1 MPGMVLFRRRWSVG
15 SDDLVLPALFLF
27 LLHSIWLVV
36 LLVVLF
42 GLPYGSDQSCSI
54 TLVDHGCGYLGIL
67 VSCLIC
73 ESAIMWLSMRGSI
86 LYTQPRDAV
95 QYVLYIRLAILL
107 VELVYA
113 VVGIAWL
120 VQYYQPCSD
129 VTAKNLTLGI
139 VVCNW
144 LVIFSVCFTLMCT
157 FDPTGRTFVK
167 LKATRRRQRNLT
179 TYTLRHRLEEGQA
192 SSWSRRLKFIMC
204 CARAQDTQ
212 SDAYSEVASLFA
224 EFFRDLD
231 IVPSDIIAGLVLLRQ
246 RQRSKRSAILDQA
259 NNDIIAF
266 LSGMPVTR
274 NTKYLDLK
282 NSVEMS
288 MYKEVC
294 YYMLFALAAYGW
306 PMYLLRKPACGLCRL
321 ASSCS
326 CTSGSASRLTHA
338 VTVEEDNCCG
348 CNVLAV
354 RRQFLDQDLKQ
365 VQIVYM
371 SCHDAV
377 YETPFFVAVDHGK
390 KKVVISIRG
399 TLSLKDA
406 LTDLTGDSERLPVE
420 GQHGTWLG
428 HKGMVYSAE
437 YIKKKLEQEMILSQ
451 AFGRDLSKGTMHY
464 GLVIVGHSLGAGTA
478 AILSFLLRPHYPSLH
493 CYAYSPPGGLLSE
506 DAMEYSKEFCTSVVL
521 GKDLVPRI
529 GLFQLE
535 GFRRHLLEVLQKSDK
550 PKWRIIAGGTKCIPK
565 SEFPS
570 EEDGPQLQ
578 GSAPPSSRLWL
589 HPSDLSIALSAS
601 TPLYPPGRVIHVVH
615 NHPPES
621 CCGQEEPTYSALWG
635 DNKAFDEVIISPAM
649 LNEHMPHMV
658 MEGLHK
664 VLEAN
669 VAISEQSDAESGE
682 SVAVSLQAELPT
694 NPLLP
699 DCLPT
704 LSNTPNILPSPSH
717 PSTPSPCS
725 SPNMPK
731 NPAVPSHSSTQSL
744 VLSDSSA
751 MPVGDSL
758 SSLLNADAPLLLPV
772 ENAHS
777 VTQVSDTLPTPALT
791 TLAEPTTTPQV
802 LENYNKGKTAL
813 LSAAKIMV
821 SPTEVD
827 LNPETIF
834 LGASTSHQ
842 PSPVTHHRR
851 NSSVRSCARSEIS
864 LDGFAECP
872 PPPVPIVLT
881 GARERLAV
889 ELCERRAPL
898 AVMESLSD
906 AESLY
911 SLESRRSSA
920 ALRGSPC
927 LGSFPFS
934 MDAPIPEENP
944 SLSSRTE
951 LLAADGLQPTTPE
964 HELGEPGPYCPTPPL
979 EEYAPR
985 LSPDT
990 PRYSAHI
997 PPVLGQTVIG
1007 QPLYLEDAPQQAKAA
1022 ETVNVYL
1029 QSGPPSPEIP
1039 PSVPHSPRGSSTPL
1053 ERGSQE
1059 SIVEMGETP
1068 AREQPPAAKAESE
1081 PLADAASQQAPLS
1094 NGNPSQVVLEFA
1106 QYLDSLF
1113 KLDGSSSPPME
1124 LSDGES
1130 ESGRSSYS
1138 QSESQKPGQ
1147 QLEDRDKLLLA
1158 RATLEPNL
1166 VPKPPR
1172 TFAGSADPSSGI
1184 SLSPSYP
1191 LSSSGELNDLSPADG
1206 TPAANHIR
1214 TSTPLPYNE
1223 ENALSSMV

>member
-570 EEDGPQLQ
+570 EEDGPQPQ

-664 VLEAN
+664 
-669 VAISEQSDAESGE
+669 
-682 SVAVSLQAELPT
+682 
-694 NPLLP
+694 
-699 DCLPT
+699 
-704 LSNTPNILPSPSH
+704 
-717 PSTPSPCS
+717 
-725 SPNMPK
+725 
-731 NPAVPSHSSTQSL
+731 
-744 VLSDSSA
+744 
-751 MPVGDSL
+751 
-758 SSLLNADAPLLLPV
+758 
-772 ENAHS
+772 
-777 VTQVSDTLPTPALT
+777 
-791 TLAEPTTTPQV
+791 V

>member
-1 MPGMVLFRRRWSVG
+1 MPGMVMFRRRWSVG

-27 LLHSIWLVV
+27 ILHCIWLVV
-36 LLVVLF
+36 LSVVLF
-42 GLPYGSDQSCSI
+42 GLPYGSDESCSV
-54 TLVDHGCGYLGIL
+54 TLVDHGRGYLGIL

-86 LYTQPRDAV
+86 LYTQPREAV

-129 VTAKNLTLGI
+129 DTAKNLALGI

-144 LVIFSVCFTLMCT
+144 LVIFSVCFTMMCT

-192 SSWSRRLKFIMC
+192 SSWSRRLRFFMC
-204 CARAQDTQ
+204 CTRAQDSQ

-246 RQRSKRSAILDQA
+246 RQRAKRSAVLEQP
-259 NNDIIAF
+259 NNDILAF

-274 NTKYLDLK
+274 STRYLDLK
-282 NSVEMS
+282 NSTEMA

-294 YYMLFALAAYGW
+294 YYMLFAMAAYGW
-306 PMYLLRKPACGLCRL
+306 PMYLLRKPACGVCRL
-321 ASSCS
+321 LSSCT
-326 CTSGSASRLTHA
+326 CTSGSGSRLSQS

-348 CNVLAV
+348 CNVLAI
-354 RRQFLDQDLKQ
+354 RRQFLDRDLKQ
-365 VQIVYM
+365 VQIVYT

-399 TLSLKDA
+399 TLSPKDA

-420 GQHGTWLG
+420 EQHGVWLG

-478 AILSFLLRPHYPSLH
+478 AILSFLLRPQYPTLH
-493 CYAYSPPGGLLSE
+493 CYSYSPPGGLLSE
-506 DAMEYSKEFCTSVVL
+506 DAMEYSKEFVTSVVL

-529 GLFQLE
+529 GLSQLE

-550 PKWRIIAGGTKCIPK
+550 PKWRIIVGGTKCIPK
-565 SEFPS
+565 TELPM
-570 EEDGPQLQ
+570 EDD
-578 GSAPPSSRLWL
+578 PPSQGVTPSNSRLCL

-601 TPLYPPGRVIHVVH
+601 TPLYLPG
-615 NHPPES
+615 
-621 CCGQEEPTYSALWG
+621 QDPTYSALWG

-649 LNEHMPHMV
+649 LNEHMPHVV
-658 MEGLHK
+658 MEGLNK
-664 VLEAN
+664 
-669 VAISEQSDAESGE
+669 
-682 SVAVSLQAELPT
+682 
-694 NPLLP
+694 
-699 DCLPT
+699 
-704 LSNTPNILPSPSH
+704 
-717 PSTPSPCS
+717 
-725 SPNMPK
+725 
-731 NPAVPSHSSTQSL
+731 
-744 VLSDSSA
+744 
-751 MPVGDSL
+751 
-758 SSLLNADAPLLLPV
+758 
-772 ENAHS
+772 
-777 VTQVSDTLPTPALT
+777 
-791 TLAEPTTTPQV
+791 V

-827 LNPETIF
+827 LNAETIF
-834 LGASTSHQ
+834 LGASNSQQ
-842 PSPVTHHRR
+842 PSPPTQHRR

-864 LDGFAECP
+864 LDGFSECP
-872 PPPVPIVLT
+872 PPPIPVVLT

-889 ELCERRAPL
+889 ELRERKAPL

-906 AESLY
+906 VESVY
-911 SLESRRSSA
+911 SLDSRRSSA

-927 LGSFPFS
+927 LGSLPFPL
-934 MDAPIPEENP
+934 DAPIPEENP
-944 SLSSRTE
+944 SVSSRTE
-951 LLAADGLQPTTPE
+951 LLAADGLLHASPE
-964 HELGEPGPYCPTPPL
+964 HELGESGPYCPTPPEL
-979 EEYAPR
+979 AVPSQH
-985 LSPDT
+985 LLPKSPQQ
-990 PRYSAHI
+990 SGQG
-997 PPVLGQTVIG
+997 PPLLLGQTAIG
-1007 QPLYLEDAPQQAKAA
+1007 RPGQQRAVSRPSSQTLEVNQRL
-1022 ETVNVYL
+1022 TVKVDIE
-1029 QSGPPSPEIP
+1029 SGLSL
-1039 PSVPHSPRGSSTPL
+1039 T
-1053 ERGSQE
+1053 
-1059 SIVEMGETP
+1059 T
-1068 AREQPPAAKAESE
+1068 
-1081 PLADAASQQAPLS
+1081 PLS
-1094 NGNPSQVVLEFA
+1094 NGNPSQAVLEFA

-1113 KLDGSSSPPME
+1113 RLDGSGSPPLE

-1130 ESGRSSYS
+1130 ESGRGSCS
-1138 QSESQKPGQ
+1138 QAEGQ
-1147 QLEDRDKLLLA
+1147 CDDQHSKDADRDRQLLV

-1184 SLSPSYP
+1184 SLSPSFP
-1191 LSSSGELNDLSPADG
+1191 LSSSGELNDLSPPDG
-1206 TPAANHIR
+1206 SLPVNHSTLR
-1214 TSTPLPYNE
+1214 TSTACPYTEDNT
-1223 ENALSSMV
+1223 LSSMV

>member
-27 LLHSIWLVV
+27 LLHSAWLVA
-36 LLVVLF
+36 LSVVLF
-42 GLPYGSDQSCSI
+42 GLPFGSGQSCSV
-54 TLVDHGCGYLGIL
+54 TLVDHGRGYLGIL

-73 ESAIMWLSMRGSI
+73 ESVIMWLSMRGSI
-86 LYTQPRDAV
+86 LYTKPRDAV
-95 QYVLYIRLAILL
+95 EYVLYIRLAILL

-129 VTAKNLTLGI
+129 ITAKNLTLGI

-144 LVIFSVCFTLMCT
+144 LVIFSMCFTLMCT

-192 SSWSRRLKFIMC
+192 SSWSRRLKFFMC
-204 CARAQDTQ
+204 CTRAQDSQ

-246 RQRSKRSAILDQA
+246 RQRAKRSAILDQG
-259 NNDIIAF
+259 NNDILAF
-266 LSGMPVTR
+266 LSGIPVTR
-274 NTKYLDLK
+274 NTRYLDLK
-282 NSVEMS
+282 NSTEMA
-288 MYKEVC
+288 MYREVC

-306 PMYLLRKPACGLCRL
+306 PMYLMRKPACGLCHL

-326 CTSGSASRLTHA
+326 CVPVSGSRLSQS

-348 CNVLAV
+348 CNLLAI
-354 RRQFLDQDLKQ
+354 RRHFLDQDLKQ
-365 VQIVYM
+365 VHIVYT

-377 YETPFFVAVDHGK
+377 YETPFFVAVDHDK

-399 TLSLKDA
+399 TLSPKDA

-420 GQHGTWLG
+420 EQHGTWLG

-451 AFGRDLSKGTMHY
+451 AFGRDLGKGTKHY

-478 AILSFLLRPHYPSLH
+478 AILSFLLRRQYPTLH

-506 DAMEYSKEFCTSVVL
+506 DAMEYSKEFVTSVVL

-529 GLFQLE
+529 GLSQLE
-535 GFRRHLLEVLQKSDK
+535 GFRRHLLEVLHKSDK
-550 PKWRIIAGGTKCIPK
+550 PKWRVIMGGTKCIPK
-565 SEFPS
+565 SELPLD
-570 EEDGPQLQ
+570 DGPQPQ
-578 GSAPPSSRLWL
+578 NAAP
-589 HPSDLSIALSAS
+589 PSDLSIALSAS
-601 TPLYPPGRVIHVVH
+601 TPLYPPGKVIHVVH
-615 NHPPES
+615 NHPPER

-649 LNEHMPHMV
+649 LNEHLPHMV

-664 VLEAN
+664 
-669 VAISEQSDAESGE
+669 
-682 SVAVSLQAELPT
+682 
-694 NPLLP
+694 
-699 DCLPT
+699 
-704 LSNTPNILPSPSH
+704 
-717 PSTPSPCS
+717 
-725 SPNMPK
+725 
-731 NPAVPSHSSTQSL
+731 
-744 VLSDSSA
+744 
-751 MPVGDSL
+751 
-758 SSLLNADAPLLLPV
+758 
-772 ENAHS
+772 
-777 VTQVSDTLPTPALT
+777 
-791 TLAEPTTTPQV
+791 V

-827 LNPETIF
+827 LNPDTI
-834 LGASTSHQ
+834 LMG
-842 PSPVTHHRR
+842 PVVSEEPTPISHHRR

-864 LDGFAECP
+864 LDGFSECP
-872 PPPVPIVLT
+872 PPPVPVVLR

-889 ELCERRAPL
+889 ELRDRRAPL

-911 SLESRRSSA
+911 SLDSRRSST
-920 ALRGSPC
+920 ALRGSPN
-927 LGSFPFS
+927 LGGLLFPL
-934 MDAPIPEENP
+934 DTPIPEENP

-951 LLAADGLQPTTPE
+951 LLAADCLSQATPAR
-964 HELGEPGPYCPTPPL
+964 ELGEHGPYSTPPDSGTTPHFP
-979 EEYAPR
+979 YR
-985 LSPDT
+985 LSPAT
-990 PRYSAHI
+990 PRYSGYFS
-997 PPVLGQTVIG
+997 PVPLAQTVIG
-1007 QPLYLEDAPQQAKAA
+1007 QSFHQGAA
-1022 ETVNVYL
+1022 YPFSSSETGGRVL
-1029 QSGPPSPEIP
+1029 APSPTQTGRRNAQGE
-1039 PSVPHSPRGSSTPL
+1039 
-1053 ERGSQE
+1053 EE
-1059 SIVEMGETP
+1059 SITVGSLAKKDRGETP
-1068 AREQPPAAKAESE
+1068 SRGGTERQLPALAPPL
-1081 PLADAASQQAPLS
+1081 P
-1094 NGNPSQVVLEFA
+1094 NGAPSQAVLEFA

-1113 KLDGSSSPPME
+1113 KLDGSASPTLE
-1124 LSDGES
+1124 LSDDES
-1130 ESGRSSYS
+1130 ESGRGSYV
-1138 QSESQKPGQ
+1138 QEERAGEQH
-1147 QLEDRDKLLLA
+1147 LLA

-1184 SLSPSYP
+1184 SLSPSFP
-1191 LSSSGELNDLSPADG
+1191 LSSSGELNDLSPGDG
-1206 TPAANHIR
+1206 VHPASDALRTPA
-1214 TSTPLPYNE
+1214 SSPYSGE
-1223 ENALSSMV
+1223 KTLSSMV

>member
-1 MPGMVLFRRRWSVG
+1 MPGMVMFRRRWSVG

-27 LLHSIWLVV
+27 ILHCIWLVV
-36 LLVVLF
+36 LSVVLF
-42 GLPYGSDQSCSI
+42 GLPYGSDESCSV
-54 TLVDHGCGYLGIL
+54 TLVDHGRGYLGIL

-86 LYTQPRDAV
+86 LYTQPREAV

-129 VTAKNLTLGI
+129 DTAKNLALGI

-144 LVIFSVCFTLMCT
+144 LVIFSVCFTMMCT

-192 SSWSRRLKFIMC
+192 SSWSRRLRFFMC
-204 CARAQDTQ
+204 CTRAQDSQ

-246 RQRSKRSAILDQA
+246 RQRAKRSAILDQP
-259 NNDIIAF
+259 NNDILAF

-274 NTKYLDLK
+274 STRYLDLK
-282 NSVEMS
+282 NSTEMA

-294 YYMLFALAAYGW
+294 YYMLFAMAAYGW

-321 ASSCS
+321 LSSCT
-326 CTSGSASRLTHA
+326 CTSGSGSRLSQS

-348 CNVLAV
+348 CNVLAI
-354 RRQFLDQDLKQ
+354 RRQFLDRDLKQ
-365 VQIVYM
+365 VQIVYT

-399 TLSLKDA
+399 TLSPKDA

-420 GQHGTWLG
+420 EQHGVWLG

-478 AILSFLLRPHYPSLH
+478 AILSFLLRPQYPTLH
-493 CYAYSPPGGLLSE
+493 CYSYSPPGGLLSE
-506 DAMEYSKEFCTSVVL
+506 DAMEYSKEFVTSVVL

-529 GLFQLE
+529 GLSQLE

-550 PKWRIIAGGTKCIPK
+550 PKWRIIVGGTKCIPK
-565 SEFPS
+565 TELPM
-570 EEDGPQLQ
+570 EDD
-578 GSAPPSSRLWL
+578 PPSQGHRPVRL
-589 HPSDLSIALSAS
+589 HP
-601 TPLYPPGRVIHVVH
+601 PLPARPH
-615 NHPPES
+615 HPRD
-621 CCGQEEPTYSALWG
+621 PTYSALWG
-635 DNKAFDEVIISPAM
+635 DNKAFDEVIISP
-649 LNEHMPHMV
+649 LWIFTVEHKPH
-658 MEGLHK
+658 
-664 VLEAN
+664 
-669 VAISEQSDAESGE
+669 IS
-682 SVAVSLQAELPT
+682 
-694 NPLLP
+694 
-699 DCLPT
+699 
-704 LSNTPNILPSPSH
+704 
-717 PSTPSPCS
+717 
-725 SPNMPK
+725 K
-731 NPAVPSHSSTQSL
+731 
-744 VLSDSSA
+744 
-751 MPVGDSL
+751 
-758 SSLLNADAPLLLPV
+758 
-772 ENAHS
+772 
-777 VTQVSDTLPTPALT
+777 
-791 TLAEPTTTPQV
+791 V

-827 LNPETIF
+827 LNAETIF
-834 LGASTSHQ
+834 LGASNSQQ
-842 PSPVTHHRR
+842 PSPPAHHRR

-864 LDGFAECP
+864 LDGFSECP
-872 PPPVPIVLT
+872 PPPIPIVLT
-881 GARERLAV
+881 GARERLTV
-889 ELCERRAPL
+889 ELRERKAPL

-906 AESLY
+906 VDSVY
-911 SLESRRSSA
+911 SLDSRRSSA

-927 LGSFPFS
+927 LGSLSFPL
-934 MDAPIPEENP
+934 DAPIPEENP

-951 LLAADGLQPTTPE
+951 LLPADGLLQASPE
-964 HELGEPGPYCPTPPL
+964 HELGESGPYCPTPPEL
-979 EEYAPR
+979 TVPSQH
-985 LSPDT
+985 LLPKSLHH
-990 PRYSAHI
+990 SGHV
-997 PPVLGQTVIG
+997 PPLLLGQTVFEANQRLSINNS
-1007 QPLYLEDAPQQAKAA
+1007 QENNP
-1022 ETVNVYL
+1022 
-1029 QSGPPSPEIP
+1029 
-1039 PSVPHSPRGSSTPL
+1039 STPWTGTVEEEL
-1053 ERGSQE
+1053 DMERGMSL
-1059 SIVEMGETP
+1059 TT
-1068 AREQPPAAKAESE
+1068 
-1081 PLADAASQQAPLS
+1081 PLS
-1094 NGNPSQVVLEFA
+1094 NGNPSQAVLEFA

-1113 KLDGSSSPPME
+1113 RLDGSGSPPLE

-1130 ESGRSSYS
+1130 ESGRGSCT
-1138 QSESQKPGQ
+1138 QAEGQ
-1147 QLEDRDKLLLA
+1147 CDDQRTKGADRDRQLLV

-1184 SLSPSYP
+1184 SLSPSFP
-1191 LSSSGELNDLSPADG
+1191 LSSSGELNDLSPPDG
-1206 TPAANHIR
+1206 SLPVNHSALR
-1214 TSTPLPYNE
+1214 TSTACPYPE
-1223 ENALSSMV
+1223 DTLSSMV

>member
-27 LLHSIWLVV
+27 LLHSAWLVA
-36 LLVVLF
+36 LSVVLF
-42 GLPYGSDQSCSI
+42 GLPFGSGQSCSV
-54 TLVDHGCGYLGIL
+54 TLVDHGRGYLGIL

-73 ESAIMWLSMRGSI
+73 ESVIMWLSMRGSI
-86 LYTQPRDAV
+86 LYTKPRDAV
-95 QYVLYIRLAILL
+95 EYVLYIRLAILL

-129 VTAKNLTLGI
+129 ITAKNLTLGI

-144 LVIFSVCFTLMCT
+144 LVIFSMCFTLMCT

-192 SSWSRRLKFIMC
+192 SSWSRRLKFFMC
-204 CARAQDTQ
+204 CTRAQDSQ

-246 RQRSKRSAILDQA
+246 RQRAKRSAILDQG
-259 NNDIIAF
+259 NNDILAF
-266 LSGMPVTR
+266 LSGIPVTR
-274 NTKYLDLK
+274 NTRYLDLK
-282 NSVEMS
+282 NSTEMA
-288 MYKEVC
+288 MYREVC

-306 PMYLLRKPACGLCRL
+306 PMYLMRKPACGLCHL

-326 CTSGSASRLTHA
+326 CVPVSGSRLSQS

-348 CNVLAV
+348 CNLLAI
-354 RRQFLDQDLKQ
+354 RRHFLDQDLKQ
-365 VQIVYM
+365 VHIVYT

-377 YETPFFVAVDHGK
+377 YETPFFVAVDHDK

-399 TLSLKDA
+399 TLSPKDA

-420 GQHGTWLG
+420 EQHGTWLG

-451 AFGRDLSKGTMHY
+451 AFGRDLGKGTKHY

-478 AILSFLLRPHYPSLH
+478 AILSFLLRRQYPTLH

-506 DAMEYSKEFCTSVVL
+506 DAMEYSKEFVTSVVL

-529 GLFQLE
+529 GLSQLE
-535 GFRRHLLEVLQKSDK
+535 GFRRHLLEVLHKSDK
-550 PKWRIIAGGTKCIPK
+550 PKWRVIMGGTKCIPK
-565 SEFPS
+565 SELPLD
-570 EEDGPQLQ
+570 DGPQPQ
-578 GSAPPSSRLWL
+578 NAAP
-589 HPSDLSIALSAS
+589 PSDLSIALSAS
-601 TPLYPPGRVIHVVH
+601 TPLYPPGKVIHVVH
-615 NHPPES
+615 NHPPER

-649 LNEHMPHMV
+649 LNEHLPHMV

-664 VLEAN
+664 
-669 VAISEQSDAESGE
+669 
-682 SVAVSLQAELPT
+682 
-694 NPLLP
+694 
-699 DCLPT
+699 
-704 LSNTPNILPSPSH
+704 
-717 PSTPSPCS
+717 
-725 SPNMPK
+725 
-731 NPAVPSHSSTQSL
+731 
-744 VLSDSSA
+744 
-751 MPVGDSL
+751 
-758 SSLLNADAPLLLPV
+758 
-772 ENAHS
+772 
-777 VTQVSDTLPTPALT
+777 
-791 TLAEPTTTPQV
+791 V

-827 LNPETIF
+827 LNPDTI
-834 LGASTSHQ
+834 LMG
-842 PSPVTHHRR
+842 PVVSEEPTPISHHRR

-864 LDGFAECP
+864 LDGFSECP
-872 PPPVPIVLT
+872 PPPVPVVLR

-889 ELCERRAPL
+889 ELRDRRAPL

-911 SLESRRSSA
+911 SLDSRRSST
-920 ALRGSPC
+920 ALRGSPN
-927 LGSFPFS
+927 LGGLLFPL
-934 MDAPIPEENP
+934 DTPIPEENP

-951 LLAADGLQPTTPE
+951 LLAADSATSPPSLWGQHTRSPPRRLVAGSSHQRQLPA
-964 HELGEPGPYCPTPPL
+964 LAPPL
-979 EEYAPR
+979 P
-985 LSPDT
+985 
-990 PRYSAHI
+990 
-997 PPVLGQTVIG
+997 
-1007 QPLYLEDAPQQAKAA
+1007 
-1022 ETVNVYL
+1022 
-1029 QSGPPSPEIP
+1029 
-1039 PSVPHSPRGSSTPL
+1039 
-1053 ERGSQE
+1053 
-1059 SIVEMGETP
+1059 
-1068 AREQPPAAKAESE
+1068 
-1081 PLADAASQQAPLS
+1081 
-1094 NGNPSQVVLEFA
+1094 NGAPSQAVLEFA

-1113 KLDGSSSPPME
+1113 KLDGSASPTLE
-1124 LSDGES
+1124 LSDDES
-1130 ESGRSSYS
+1130 ESGRGSYV
-1138 QSESQKPGQ
+1138 QEERAGEQH
-1147 QLEDRDKLLLA
+1147 LLA

-1184 SLSPSYP
+1184 SLSPSFP
-1191 LSSSGELNDLSPADG
+1191 LSSSGELNDLSPGDG
-1206 TPAANHIR
+1206 VHPASDALRTPA
-1214 TSTPLPYNE
+1214 SSPYSGE
-1223 ENALSSMV
+1223 KTLSSMV